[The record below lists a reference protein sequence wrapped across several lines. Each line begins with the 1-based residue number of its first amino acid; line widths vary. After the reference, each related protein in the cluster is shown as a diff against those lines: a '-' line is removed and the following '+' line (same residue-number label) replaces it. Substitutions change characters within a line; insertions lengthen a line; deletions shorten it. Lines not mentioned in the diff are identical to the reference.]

1 MVSVTGKI
9 ALVTGGGTG
18 IGKAI
23 AAALAQKGA
32 KVAIASRTSAHV
44 EGAAQELQSRGLAVL
59 ALRLDVT
66 KKSDI
71 ERGIEALLSQWGPP
85 HILVNNAGISGL
97 SMIDDPDDGQWFDIV
112 NTNLNGLYLITK
124 AVLRHMP
131 TQAGGRVINIS
142 SVLGKFGVP
151 GYTAY
156 CTTKHGVIGFTRAL
170 ALEVVSRGITVNT
183 VCPGW
188 VDTEMAAL
196 GINETAALQGI
207 TPAQFKAQAI
217 EAVPIKRFLDARRSR
232 RARLLYCFRRS
243 WRYYRAGDQHLR
255 RPNDGV
261 RQMTST
267 GLAQI
272 SEQYFLSSDR
282 NLREPINHHRPQSGN
297 TRKDCRIAGRPARG
311 RRLGAVERGREAQ
324 AIGDRPASPSARD
337 CFTGYGTCC
346 SMKARNS
353 LISSPQ
359 KPAGPCR
366 SLRQRTFLSLRRDRL
381 LGEKER
387 SIISGRKKSART
399 FHCSNPK
406 KWFPSMRRA
415 ASSASLARGIFRW
428 R

>member
-1 MVSVTGKI
+1 MISVTGKI

-71 ERGIEALLSQWGPP
+71 ERGIDSLLSHWGPP

-112 NTNLNGLYLITK
+112 NTNLNGLYLVTK

-131 TQAGGRVINIS
+131 NQAGGRVINIS

-170 ALEVVSRGITVNT
+170 ALEVVNRGITVNT

-196 GINETAALQGI
+196 GINATAALQGI

-217 EAVPIKRFLDARRSR
+217 EAVPIKRFLDPDEVAELVCYIASD
-232 RARLLYCFRRS
+232 A
-243 WRYYRAGDQHLR
+243 AG
-255 RPNDGV
+255 GI
-261 RQMTST
+261 T
-267 GLAQI
+267 G
-272 SEQYFLSSDR
+272 
-282 NLREPINHHRPQSGN
+282 
-297 TRKDCRIAGRPARG
+297 
-311 RRLGAVERGREAQ
+311 Q
-324 AIGDRPASPSARD
+324 AINICGGQ
-337 CFTGYGTCC
+337 T
-346 SMKARNS
+346 MV
-353 LISSPQ
+353 
-359 KPAGPCR
+359 
-366 SLRQRTFLSLRRDRL
+366 
-381 LGEKER
+381 
-387 SIISGRKKSART
+387 
-399 FHCSNPK
+399 
-406 KWFPSMRRA
+406 
-415 ASSASLARGIFRW
+415 
-428 R
+428 